1 MKYLL
6 VTRNGDLLVEAD
18 KVNASVT
25 LEANSY
31 YLFTFHTDGSVFA
44 HSDINPQVTGV
55 KVTKK
60 AQRVKLEK

>member
-1 MKYLL
+1 MEGTDME
-6 VTRNGDLLVEAD
+6 VTLKLNKKAYG
-18 KVNASVT
+18 SVT

>member
-1 MKYLL
+1 ME
-6 VTRNGDLLVEAD
+6 VTLKLNKKAD
-18 KVNASVT
+18 GSVT

-44 HSDINPQVTGV
+44 HSNINPLIVN
-55 KVTKK
+55 VTKK